1 MRCSSDDSLFDAPG
15 PTGPPRP
22 CPYVSR
28 WSMGTPPPVTVPYGP
43 ARRPR
48 GRVTGRVVF
57 PMPGKTAGGLLVY
70 SFADAAAI
78 AKATHV
84 GLARYQ

>member
-1 MRCSSDDSLFDAPG
+1 
-15 PTGPPRP
+15 
-22 CPYVSR
+22 
-28 WSMGTPPPVTVPYGP
+28 
-43 ARRPR
+43 
-48 GRVTGRVVF
+48 
-57 PMPGKTAGGLLVY
+57 MPGKTAGGLLVY